1 MNVAFAY
8 PAHIWM
14 PLAVLAVSA
23 AAFCLI
29 RLERRRS
36 ARISRFVDA
45 PLVARLLVGY
55 TPGLRRPLFWLT
67 VGGLAAVALAVA
79 QPHWGQ
85 SWREVSKQ
93 GRDILVLLDTSESM
107 NAENPLPSRLARA
120 KYKISAM
127 MDRQPGD
134 RFGLIAF
141 SGAAVLQCPPTLD
154 HGYFRAVLDAIDTQT
169 LSAEGTDIAA
179 ALEAA
184 AATFKEY
191 SSGYADLHR
200 DNRAIWL
207 ISDGEDLGQSV
218 VDAAKDASEYARIY
232 VMGVGDPNGA
242 EVKLPQLLSG
252 RFDRGSIPATHVSK
266 LDEDTLIEVAK
277 AGGGRYVRSEADDW
291 DLERLTEFMADVE
304 ARGVSSDVRMRLL
317 NRYQWPLALAIAL
330 FAGEG
335 AWWAVMPIV
344 RKWRGRRSVSAHRE
358 EAGAHG

>member
-8 PAHIWM
+8 PAHFWI
-14 PLAVLAVSA
+14 PLAVLAVSV

-29 RLERRRS
+29 RLERRRVS
-36 ARISRFVDA
+36 RIARFVEG
-45 PLVARLLVGY
+45 PLAARLLVGY

-67 VGGLAAVALAVA
+67 VAGLAAVALAAA

-127 MDRQPGD
+127 MERQPGD

-141 SGAAVLQCPPTLD
+141 SGAAILQCPPTLD
-154 HGYFRAVLDAIDTQT
+154 HGYFRAVLDAVDTQT

-179 ALEAA
+179 ALETA

-207 ISDGEDLGQSV
+207 ISDGEDLGRSV
-218 VDAAKDASEYARIY
+218 VDAAEDAAQYARIY
-232 VMGVGDPNGA
+232 VMGVGDPDGA
-242 EVKLPQLLSG
+242 EVSLPQILTG

-266 LDEDTLIEVAK
+266 LDEDALIEVAK
-277 AGGGRYVRSEADDW
+277 AGDGRYVRSEADDW
-291 DLERLTEFMADVE
+291 DLDRLVEFMAEVE

-317 NRYQWPLALAIAL
+317 NRYQWPLAAAIAL
-330 FAGEG
+330 FAAEG
-335 AWWAVMPIV
+335 AWWAAMPIV
-344 RKWRGRRSVSAHRE
+344 RKWRASRPVRAQRE
-358 EAGAHG
+358 EAGGHA